1 MAPMTDIPIV
11 KAALAYDIP
20 DTGEV
25 IILIINQALYFGDSL
40 SHVLLN
46 PNQMRSYNIK
56 VDDIPRHLSKDSAH
70 SIIIEEENLSIPLKL
85 HGIISYFN
93 ARTPAIHEIENCQH
107 VTLTPA
113 NEWNPYSSHFAEEEL
128 KTINNMN
135 LSILAIEY
143 MDQAD
148 RLLLNVI
155 EDERISVAVK
165 LDKKES
171 IYSRTEISKQ
181 LGHWPH

>member
-1 MAPMTDIPIV
+1 
-11 KAALAYDIP
+11 
-20 DTGEV
+20 
-25 IILIINQALYFGDSL
+25 
-40 SHVLLN
+40 
-46 PNQMRSYNIK
+46 
-56 VDDIPRHLSKDSAH
+56 
-70 SIIIEEENLSIPLKL
+70 
-85 HGIISYFN
+85 
-93 ARTPAIHEIENCQH
+93 
-107 VTLTPA
+107 
-113 NEWNPYSSHFAEEEL
+113 
-128 KTINNMN
+128 MN